1 MIFIELNE
9 DNKDSE
15 EYSHMSGK
23 CVNTTKGGKNQ
34 NKELKNYTKT
44 QIDTKKRKE
53 RRNKPTNLA
62 SHQTNKEE
70 KYIKHLSNKNLT
82 YVQTK
87 VISRG
92 LKFIPVNKPNTAKIR
107 RQLLQDFRH
116 FERRMRLKYM
126 FHRKRKE
133 VHPFHVKSNWNPPVK
148 KSVALESFFKK

>member
-62 SHQTNKEE
+62 SHQTNKEQ

-82 YVQTK
+82 YFQTK

-92 LKFIPVNKPNTAKIR
+92 LKFIPVNENKPNTAKIR
-107 RQLLQDFRH
+107 R
-116 FERRMRLKYM
+116 
-126 FHRKRKE
+126 
-133 VHPFHVKSNWNPPVK
+133 
-148 KSVALESFFKK
+148 